1 MLELSQDGSNWCLGY
16 GGDTLNTAIHLARAG
31 VKTAYLTALGTDPF
45 SADLKARWAA
55 EGLDT
60 GLVLSDPARN
70 PGLYAITCDE
80 GGERSFTYWR
90 GESAARQMFAC
101 EAIKPALNHAA
112 AADILGFS
120 LITLAILPETGR
132 LALLNLARTVAD
144 RGGMVVFDG
153 NYRSRLWPDR
163 AEAMRCRDAVIAAVA
178 APTTHIVSLTVT
190 EKGYC
195 RTARGDLDF
204 EQAHSLSFYYFVT
217 QALLRRRN
225 AGLPGVTLLPCDNLA
240 DNGAKLH
247 ALMGQYLARHE
258 PDLVAWFE
266 ANCTCPSTMI
276 DRIVPA
282 TTDEDRAGIAQALGG
297 LQDDACVVTEPFS
310 QWVIEDK
317 FAGPRPKWEAVGAQ
331 LVADVAP
338 YETAKLRMLNG
349 AHSLLAY
356 CGLKA
361 GYTYVHEAVADPAL
375 HHLAETLMRQEAA
388 PTITPAPNQNL
399 AAYADALIAR
409 FANPALNHRLIQIAM
424 DGSQKIPQRWLETL
438 AENAAQGR
446 QCPAILQAIAAWLH
460 HLTGANGPVDDPLA
474 EKLTAIVNRNPNPHD
489 AATALFTGTGPL
501 AGTWQP
507 TAADRQTHYAWRM
520 DR

>member
-1 MLELSQDGSNWCLGY
+1 MRLSPEALASLPANVARPLYDRDAQAVGIVHFGIGAFHRAHQAWYTDAALNLDNGNAGDENW
-16 GGDTLNTAIHLARAG
+16 
-31 VKTAYLTALGTDPF
+31 
-45 SADLKARWAA
+45 
-55 EGLDT
+55 
-60 GLVLSDPARN
+60 
-70 PGLYAITCDE
+70 AIT
-80 GGERSFTYWR
+80 GVSLRSP
-90 GESAARQMFAC
+90 GVARQMNPQGGLYTVA
-101 EAIKPALNHAA
+101 EQSGDTPALRIVGSVRNV
-112 AADILGFS
+112 L
-120 LITLAILPETGR
+120 
-132 LALLNLARTVAD
+132 VA
-144 RGGMVVFDG
+144 
-153 NYRSRLWPDR
+153 SEEP
-163 AEAMRCRDAVIAAVA
+163 DAVIAAVA

-195 RTARGDLDF
+195 RTASGDLDF

-240 DNGAKLH
+240 DNGAKLER
-247 ALMGQYLARHE
+247 LMGQYLARHE

-266 ANCTCPSTMI
+266 AHCTCPSTMI

-349 AHSLLAY
+349 AHSALAY

-361 GYTYVHEAVADPAL
+361 GHTYVHEAVADPAL
-375 HHLAETLMRQEAA
+375 HHLAETLMRHEAA

-446 QCPAILQAIAAWLH
+446 TCPAILQAIAAWLH

-474 EKLTAIVNRNPNPHD
+474 DKLTAIVNRNPNPHD
-489 AATALFTGTGPL
+489 AATALFTGNGPL

-507 TAADRQTHYAWRM
+507 TPADLETLTAACTGVQTAA
-520 DR
+520 